1 VAEKIFVTGGAG
13 FIGAALIR
21 QFGGQPMTVYDNLS
35 RVHPHTLSELRD
47 NVNVTLIQGDILD
60 LDRLSHAMES
70 HALVVHCAAVAGV
83 QAVARNPI
91 TTIRVNAVGSL
102 NVLDSAVKVG
112 VPRIVMLSTSETYGQ
127 AAANVN
133 EALPTVI
140 PPAGH
145 PRWTYAASKLLEEH
159 AAAVLHHL
167 GKIKAMIVRPFN
179 VYGPGQRGDGAIRNL
194 LIAAL
199 RNEPLEVA
207 APGDSVRSWC
217 YIDDFVRLLNLLL
230 KNDDA
235 WGKIINIGNSDSR
248 ISSMELA
255 HRIRKHI
262 RESTSE
268 IRLMPSLIPDVT
280 ERYPDT
286 SLMQMLTGSN
296 CMIGLDEGLQ
306 MTEGWL
312 RRFSLDPTL

>member
-1 VAEKIFVTGGAG
+1 MAEKIFVTGGAG
-13 FIGAALIR
+13 FIGAALTR
-21 QFGGQPMTVYDNLS
+21 QFSGQPITVYDNFS
-35 RVHPHTLSELRD
+35 RVHPKTLAELRVRA
-47 NVNVTLIQGDILD
+47 NITLVQGDILD
-60 LDRLSHAMES
+60 LDHLSNAMEH

-91 TTIRVNAVGSL
+91 TTIRVNAIGSL

-112 VPRIVMLSTSETYGQ
+112 VPRVVVLSTSETYGRV
-127 AAANVN
+127 AANVD
-133 EALPTVI
+133 EAMPTVI

-167 GKIKAMIVRPFN
+167 SKIKTMIVRPFN

-194 LIAAL
+194 LLAAL
-199 RNEPLEVA
+199 RNEPLEVV

-217 YIDDFVRLLNLLL
+217 YIDDFVRLLSLLL

-235 WGKIINIGNSDSR
+235 WGKIINLGNSDSR

-255 HRIRKHI
+255 QRIRNLI

-268 IRLMPSLIPDVT
+268 IRLVPSRIPDVT

-286 SLMQMLTGSN
+286 SLMQRLTGSN
-296 CMIGLDEGLQ
+296 CMIGLDEGLRK
-306 MTEGWL
+306 TEDWL
-312 RRFSLDPTL
+312 RRSSLDPTL